1 MLKVGLLIMMFDLK
15 AICLDLRY
23 IETKTV
29 LLEELAKAFFF
40 SHGIECKNLDACID
54 VLSSL
59 RIANHSL
66 SRLVLKQEEVIALH
80 VLFLDEAKAAI
91 RQAIMAIVTGVNER
105 VREMGQYPLLYL
117 LLDNLPETQITAFA

>member
-1 MLKVGLLIMMFDLK
+1 MMFDLK

>member
-1 MLKVGLLIMMFDLK
+1 MMFDLK

-40 SHGIECKNLDACID
+40 SHDIECKNLDACID